1 MFIRACLYTGSYS
14 VRKERLVI
22 MRKKYRIKI
31 KMIKEIVMDH
41 EQTSKEKAKEDI
53 IKVIENS
60 TNENLNK
67 IFNVKPIFNYIV
79 EIME

>member
-1 MFIRACLYTGSYS
+1 M
-14 VRKERLVI
+14 

-67 IFNVKPIFNYIV
+67 IFNVKPIFKYIV
-79 EIME
+79 EII

>member
-1 MFIRACLYTGSYS
+1 M
-14 VRKERLVI
+14 

-53 IKVIENS
+53 IKLIENS